1 MRKILLF
8 LITLTYLFAN
18 AQYTTTYVDEYTNS
32 LVKISNDTITM
43 IIGNSGIKSGASVY
57 HGKFKCDGKNI
68 ILEDNLFLRNNAE
81 IIKEKTNEPGVQIV
95 LYEYDYFNYNDDTY
109 IKAMTG
115 NVTIN
120 DASPISSNNIKL
132 VDGEVCIPYYV
143 ISQAND
149 NIVDVHIRG
158 SHFYTIQRLLLEN
171 NTRYIIKEKYA
182 HCKPFA
188 VYGSK
193 IKYKKKRKEIIIND
207 IYSSYYPIILPKTDY
222 MCRSM
227 SYINQTGSNIIDID
241 SITKQTLE
249 FSRLFYTNELNE
261 NCKYFLRKI
270 KPYKNNGIV
279 GNVELLSES
288 EVSDRLNSIDDKL
301 YRVYFSVYKLYEDFT
316 VIDVQYQLKSSLK
329 KNYRKRVRNFSPLVY
344 IKTLPLMVTKES
356 EKINFDEIHC
366 LFNDDINFIE

>member
-95 LYEYDYFNYNDDTY
+95 LYEYDYFNYNDDSY

-132 VDGEVCIPYYV
+132 VNGEVCIPYYV

-249 FSRLFYTNELNE
+249 FSRNFYANELNE

-270 KPYKNNGIV
+270 KPYKDNGIV

-288 EVSDRLNSIDDKL
+288 EVSDELNSIYDNL
-301 YRVYFSVYKLYEDFT
+301 YEVVFSVYKLYEDFT

-329 KNYRKRVRNFSPLVY
+329 KNYRKRVQNFIPLVY

-356 EKINFDEIHC
+356 EKINFDDIHC

>member
-81 IIKEKTNEPGVQIV
+81 IIKEKTNEPGVQIL

-132 VDGEVCIPYYV
+132 VNGEVCIPYYV

-288 EVSDRLNSIDDKL
+288 EVSDKLNSIDDKL

-356 EKINFDEIHC
+356 EKINFDDIHC